1 MTWKRSP
8 SFDARLIQKRTLCLI
23 VIDFNSVQE
32 SERNTRTS
40 ILFSRVEFGCK
51 LSQPI
56 ETNSLSF
63 LGSKKLR
70 FVLSGQK
77 LMKV

>member
-1 MTWKRSP
+1 MFS
-8 SFDARLIQKRTLCLI
+8 
-23 VIDFNSVQE
+23 
-32 SERNTRTS
+32 TS
-40 ILFSRVEFGCK
+40 ITGHPEASDRATIQRPNLSPDGSALDGFALSLGILYSQVEFGCK